1 MKKIILGVAAF
12 FSLAAFNLN
21 AQDGI
26 EIRLNGTG
34 PDISG
39 TTYFTSLYAT
49 SPDIVSGTFEV
60 HFDVTNNTGTDQQ
73 WKITRKH
80 INVPSTWVDQ
90 ICWPPSCYPTSGSLY
105 STPNSGLNPAPTIVN
120 GTATTAIILPNYPT
134 SLVAEM
140 KPRITPDPATA
151 SSAHYRYYITSVST
165 GEYMDSIDVTL
176 DYVLGVSTLK
186 QTPAISVSPNPAS
199 ENVNVTLGSTENGSI
214 RVVDVLGNT
223 VYAETITNGQKTIN
237 VEDFKNGVYFIMIE
251 GPGIKINRKLIVRH

>member
-12 FSLAAFNLN
+12 FTLAAFNIN

-49 SPDIVSGTFEV
+49 SPEIVSGTFEV

-73 WKITRKH
+73 WKITRKNM
-80 INVPSTWVDQ
+80 NVPATWVDQ
-90 ICWPPSCYPTSGSLY
+90 ICWPPSCYPTSGNLY

-120 GTATTAIILPNYPT
+120 GTALT
-134 SLVAEM
+134 STGLVAEL
-140 KPRITPDPATA
+140 KPRITPDPANA
-151 SSAHYRYYITSVST
+151 SSAHYRYYITSVTT

-176 DYVLGVSTLK
+176 DYVLAVTNLK
-186 QTPAISVSPNPAS
+186 QAPTINVSPNPAS
-199 ENVNVTLGSTENGSI
+199 ENVNVTLSSTENGSI

-223 VYAETITNGQKTIN
+223 VYAETISNGQKTIN
-237 VEDFKNGVYFIMIE
+237 VADFKNGVYFIMIE
-251 GPGIKINRKLIVRH
+251 GPGVKINRKLIIRH